1 MISRAR
7 RRIAVMTALGC
18 LVGLGPLAACA
29 QERPKPAPM
38 KSAQSKSKSKA
49 SKSTA
54 VEKVH
59 KIAIQ
64 VAENNPQLMNL
75 ALNNA
80 NNIVTHYKKAGE
92 KVVVEIVTFGPGL
105 HMLRDDTSPVKQRI
119 QQMALE
125 NPELTFAA
133 CANTQANMKR
143 QENMDIPIMSEA
155 KMTPSGVVRLAEL
168 QGQGY
173 AYIRP

>member
-1 MISRAR
+1 MISRTR
-7 RRIAVMTALGC
+7 RQIAVMTAVGC

-29 QERPKPAPM
+29 QERPKAM
-38 KSAQSKSKSKA
+38 SSKVAQAKTKA

-54 VEKVH
+54 VKKVH

-80 NNIVTHYKKAGE
+80 NNIVAHYKKAGE

-125 NPELTFAA
+125 TPELTFAA

-143 QENMDIPIMSEA
+143 QENKDITLISEA

>member
-1 MISRAR
+1 MISSAR
-7 RRIAVMTALGC
+7 RQIAVATTVGFLLGF
-18 LVGLGPLAACA
+18 GPLAAYA
-29 QERPKPAPM
+29 QDRPERPAATRI
-38 KSAQSKSKSKA
+38 AQSKPKA
-49 SKSTA
+49 AKSTK
-54 VEKVH
+54 VEKVQ

-80 NNIVTHYKKAGE
+80 ANIVSHYKKLGE
-92 KVVVEIVTFGPGL
+92 KAVVEIVTFGPGL

-119 QQMALE
+119 AQSALE
-125 NPELTFAA
+125 TPEITFAA
-133 CANTQANMKR
+133 CANTQANMTK
-143 QENMDIPIMSEA
+143 QEGKDIKLLSEA
-155 KMTPSGVVRLAEL
+155 KITPSGVVRLSEL

>member
-1 MISRAR
+1 
-7 RRIAVMTALGC
+7 MTAVGC
-18 LVGLGPLAACA
+18 LVGLGPLVACA
-29 QERPKPAPM
+29 QERPKSSPS
-38 KSAQSKSKSKA
+38 KVAQAKPKA
-49 SKSTA
+49 SKSTS

-80 NNIVTHYKKAGE
+80 GNIIAHYKKAGE
-92 KVVVEIVTFGPGL
+92 KAVVEIVTFGPGL

-119 QQMALE
+119 QQMSLE

-143 QENMDIPIMSEA
+143 QENKDIPLVSEA